1 LFQLFLV
8 CATAIFGFSWYFFWF
23 GSDSC
28 KVFGSSVFGLGLLPF
43 VFSVV
48 VSGLGDFVDRLN
60 CELPLLV
67 ILSAA

>member
-1 LFQLFLV
+1 M
-8 CATAIFGFSWYFFWF
+8 
-23 GSDSC
+23 
-28 KVFGSSVFGLGLLPF
+28 FGSSVFGLGLLPF